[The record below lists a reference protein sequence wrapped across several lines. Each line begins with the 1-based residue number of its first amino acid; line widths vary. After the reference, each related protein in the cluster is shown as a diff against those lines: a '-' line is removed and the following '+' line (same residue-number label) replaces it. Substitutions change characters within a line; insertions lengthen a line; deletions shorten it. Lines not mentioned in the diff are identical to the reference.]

1 MKKLFKALPLLAM
14 LTLVG
19 CNNQS
24 VNVKPKNG
32 EKVDA
37 PTMINALGETV
48 NNLNKQT
55 ALGVSVKKLNLD
67 AKVHE
72 YEINEEKNGLI
83 ETVDMSIK
91 ASEGTLNAAISGLN
105 TEDAKIIAQAD
116 LKAKA
121 NVSGKL
127 LNEET
132 QKLEDKKASG
142 SVNVNAYLSE
152 GDIYF
157 YVDEKTG
164 EFVNK
169 VADMVGEQVPVEFP
183 AKYYLDANADLSTF
197 KLDFDAAEMLEDYE
211 KLTDE
216 EKADI
221 VFQKYSETSFSV
233 YGNHTENKEEK
244 DGEYL
249 ISTTTTAVE
258 VSLEF
263 DIEKGLIRAAFII
276 TNTETEYVYGKL
288 YDEEGF
294 VASNY
299 EASFLTSVVSTNKVT
314 AQGEASFQYGDQVK
328 VTLPEDLDT
337 YLPLVLFN

>member
-1 MKKLFKALPLLAM
+1 MSIIKNRQYMLRMLFWAA
-14 LTLVG
+14 LTLQLMCILGSKTYAADEVKVYI
-19 CNNQS
+19 NNDLLDFS
-24 VNVKPKNG
+24 KLGDKPQIYEG
-32 EKVDA
+32 RTYVPIRTVAE
-37 PTMINALGETV
+37 ALGF
-48 NNLNKQT
+48 
-55 ALGVSVKKLNLD
+55 KLEW
-67 AKVHE
+67 H
-72 YEINEEKNGLI
+72 
-83 ETVDMSIK
+83 
-91 ASEGTLNAAISGLN
+91 
-105 TEDAKIIAQAD
+105 
-116 LKAKA
+116 
-121 NVSGKL
+121 
-127 LNEET
+127 
-132 QKLEDKKASG
+132 KLEDKKASG

-169 VADMVGEQVPVEFP
+169 VADMAGEQVPVEFP
-183 AKYYLDANADLSTF
+183 AKYYLDTNADLSTF
-197 KLDFDAAEMLEDYE
+197 KLDFDAAEILEDYE

-249 ISTTTTAVE
+249 ISTTTTAAE

-263 DIEKGLIRAAFII
+263 DIEKGLTRAAFII

-314 AQGEASFQYGDQVK
+314 AQGEASFQYGDKVK